1 MSTIFNNYQFEIENY
16 LERMK
21 DNPYIDELKDSL
33 KQQQINTI
41 KKYLDDES
49 INYLKT
55 DMLKNIF
62 KGCPTETVLKNFIEI
77 LKPEFKKLTSIEDK
91 LDLINL
97 TLKHFNP
104 EPNNSKN
111 MIDPTEL
118 RISTITVCGNL
129 GTIIGTTN
137 IYNNFIA
144 PPDDTKIGIIG
155 CKADNF
161 PLKGFFKKK
170 KVANFFNSAT
180 LNVKISQDKCINF
193 KIFKNGKIQLTGVPS
208 ETYAKEAIDMVI
220 NFIKSF
226 SNTETKII
234 DDVNTINLTEY
245 RTVLINSD
253 YFCGT
258 KLKRENLYKLLS
270 NKYNLSVN
278 FDSENYPGVKLQYFW
293 KKQNVETELEG
304 ICQCNPKCIGK
315 GDGLSDNNCKKITI
329 STFQSGKIIITG
341 GRNLEQI
348 NNAYAFFNK
357 ILTKNYSSISKETAN
372 NKIIFDKNRQY
383 YFLKKKNIT
392 NYQLYDSLV

>member
-1 MSTIFNNYQFEIENY
+1 MAINNYQFEIENY

-21 DNPYIDELKDSL
+21 SNPYIDELKESL
-33 KQQQINTI
+33 KEQQIDSI

-49 INYLKT
+49 INYLKIDT
-55 DMLKNIF
+55 LKTIF
-62 KGCPTETVLKNFIEI
+62 KKCPTEIILKNFIKMI
-77 LKPEFKKLTSIEDK
+77 QPEFNKLITIEDK
-91 LDLINL
+91 LNLINL
-97 TLKHFNP
+97 TLKDFN
-104 EPNNSKN
+104 ETTNSSKN

-129 GTIIGTTN
+129 STIIDTTN
-137 IYNNFIA
+137 IYNNFVV
-144 PPDDTKIGIIG
+144 PPNDKIIGIIG
-155 CKADNF
+155 CKANNY

-180 LNVKISQDKCINF
+180 LNVKITEDKCINF

-208 ETYAKEAIDMVI
+208 ETYAKEAINIVI
-220 NFIKSF
+220 DYIKSF
-226 SNTETKII
+226 SNTKTEIIEDITKIK
-234 DDVNTINLTEY
+234 LTEY

-258 KLKRENLYKLLS
+258 KLKREYLYKLLS

-278 FDSENYPGVKLQYFW
+278 YDSENYPGVKLQYFW
-293 KKQNVETELEG
+293 EKKNVGTEMEG
-304 ICQCNPKCIGK
+304 ICQCTPKCIGK
-315 GDGLSDNNCKKITI
+315 GDGLTENNCKKITI

-348 NNAYAFFNK
+348 NNAYKFFNK
-357 ILTKNYSSISKETAN
+357 ILTKNYSNIAKETTN
-372 NKIIFDKNRQY
+372 SKIIFNKDCKY

-392 NYQLYDSLV
+392 NYQVYDSLV